1 MICENPYTQGARAFG
16 CGACVPCRVKR
27 KRVWQTRIVLE
38 ASLHPRS
45 SFATLT
51 YSDDNLIYSVQARA
65 PTLIP
70 NDLKLWLKR
79 LRIES
84 VRKLRLNSRLRFYA
98 AGEYGDALGRP
109 HFHVVLFGYPPC
121 AYGGSRYR
129 DGRTFDCCAPCDL
142 IRDTWGKGIVELL
155 PLTPGRSAYAA
166 GYVMKK
172 MTHKSDVRLN
182 GRHPEFSRMSLKP
195 GLAADMAA
203 SIARPLVGQDLKDVP
218 AALRWEGKLHP
229 LGRYI
234 RRLVRIQLGGDG
246 SAPLAVIQEMERQ
259 MLPLLEA
266 AKRDPQNPS
275 LKWQIIKEA
284 QTKIDSIKA
293 QEEIFNSR
301 RRNRSL

>member
-1 MICENPYTQGARAFG
+1 M
-16 CGACVPCRVKR
+16 
-27 KRVWQTRIVLE
+27 LE
-38 ASLHPRS
+38 AHLHPRS

-51 YSDDNLIYSVQARA
+51 YNDDNLSYSIQARA

-84 VRKLRLNSRLRFYA
+84 HRKLRLNSSLRFYA

-121 AYGGSRYR
+121 AYGGSRYKN
-129 DGRTFDCCAPCDL
+129 GRTIDCCAPCDL

-155 PLTPGRSAYAA
+155 PMSTGRAAYVA

-172 MTHKSDVRLN
+172 MTSKNDTRLN

-195 GLAADMAA
+195 GLAADMAKA
-203 SIARPLVGQDLKDVP
+203 IAQPLQGKDIPDVP
-218 AALRWEGKLHP
+218 AALRWDGKLQP

-246 SAPLAVIQEMERQ
+246 SAPPEIILQMEAQ

-266 AKRDPQNPS
+266 AKRDPENPS
-275 LKWQIIKEA
+275 LKWQIIKNA
-284 QTKIDSIKA
+284 QAKIDQMKA
-293 QEEIFNSR
+293 NEQIFNSR